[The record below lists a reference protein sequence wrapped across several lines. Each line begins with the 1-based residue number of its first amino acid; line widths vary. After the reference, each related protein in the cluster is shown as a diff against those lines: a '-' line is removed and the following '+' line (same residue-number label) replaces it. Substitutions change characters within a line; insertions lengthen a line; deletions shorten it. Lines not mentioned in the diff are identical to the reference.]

1 MGIYL
6 FKIISFIWPKTN
18 IFIYLFIIELPR
30 GEINSTP
37 IGLKKEK
44 KERKLKLCHVT

>member
-6 FKIISFIWPKTN
+6 IKIISFIWPKTN

-30 GEINSTP
+30 GDNNSTP
-37 IGLKKEK
+37 VGLKKEK
-44 KERKLKLCHVT
+44 EKKES